1 MVSCVWALT
10 FRNNGVITFT
20 RMTPSARKP
29 GHSLRNVYIR
39 AVAFLLICLGALFCV
54 QLLPAQD
61 ISIASDEDLSAA
73 RPPAPSGQEPAMKDA
88 EQARKKEKTSE
99 SNEEEKTRLLKRK
112 EAEISR
118 LAPFLEEE
126 QRLMLDAVQ
135 VLDNEAAYQWLAGFI
150 SSKPLNCPQKSQD
163 DWVRGIVGAVE
174 RNNLPVCK
182 EILGL
187 VASIVS
193 IESGFHVDPPALDQS
208 RGESM
213 QSLMDRAE
221 QELRQKMGHVMS
233 MPPVP
238 QLYGSYKEKYHRRLL
253 ACRTEGEIE
262 VVARNLA
269 DELKR
274 DADSLPSFVKNI
286 IHKEVDKVANV
297 VKTKGS
303 MQLSFVRARQVMRDR
318 GEEFTDK
325 ELSDYMYT
333 LNGGLDVGIAAL
345 KPMFV
350 QYAARYAAAGSL
362 SWLFFVGMD
371 YHYGPFTSRNAMEQI
386 RIRDLSGRK
395 IALDGDFLPY
405 DEQGRPE
412 DKDSETLQA
421 VRCIFPSLPRDVIH
435 NAFLLE
441 KEPQYIYCDL
451 HKSIASQHRERFGET
466 PFAVIAELLTGNDTR
481 IKHGFAW
488 KTRIYL
494 NKLDRYL
501 NCLPWDD

>member
-1 MVSCVWALT
+1 MKEA
-10 FRNNGVITFT
+10 
-20 RMTPSARKP
+20 
-29 GHSLRNVYIR
+29 
-39 AVAFLLICLGALFCV
+39 
-54 QLLPAQD
+54 
-61 ISIASDEDLSAA
+61 E
-73 RPPAPSGQEPAMKDA
+73 PPP
-88 EQARKKEKTSE
+88 KKEKASE
-99 SNEEEKTRLLKRK
+99 SSEEEKTKLVKRK

-118 LAPFLEEE
+118 LAPLLEEE
-126 QRLMLDAVQ
+126 QRRMLEAVQ
-135 VLDNEAAYQWLAGFI
+135 LLDNETAYQWLSGFI
-150 SSKPLNCPQKSQD
+150 SSQPLNCPLKRRD
-163 DWVRGIVGAVE
+163 DWVRGIIGAVE

-193 IESGFHVDPPALDQS
+193 IESGFHVDPPALDPS
-208 RGESM
+208 RGEGM
-213 QSLMDRAE
+213 QSLLDRAE
-221 QELRQKMGHVMS
+221 KELHQKLGPVMS

-238 QLYGSYKEKYHRRLL
+238 QLYSSYKGKYYRRLL

-262 VVARNLA
+262 VVAKHLA

-274 DADSLPSFVKNI
+274 DAGGFPNFIKNI

-318 GEEFTDK
+318 GEEFTDR
-325 ELSDYMYT
+325 ELTDYMYT
-333 LNGGLDVGIAAL
+333 LNGGLDVGVAAL

-350 QYAARYAAAGSL
+350 QYAARYAASGGL

-371 YHYGPFTSRNAMEQI
+371 YHYGPFTSRNVMEQV

-395 IALDGDFLPY
+395 IVLDGDFLHY
-405 DEQGRPE
+405 DEQGMPE
-412 DKDSETLQA
+412 GKDSETLQA
-421 VRCIFPSLPRDVIH
+421 VRLIFPSYPRDVIYD
-435 NAFLLE
+435 AFLLE
-441 KEPQYIYCDL
+441 KEPHYIYSDI
-451 HKSIASQHRERFGET
+451 HKSMASQHKERFGET
-466 PFAVIAELLTGNDTR
+466 PFAVIGELLTGNDTR

-501 NCLPWDD
+501 NCIPWDD